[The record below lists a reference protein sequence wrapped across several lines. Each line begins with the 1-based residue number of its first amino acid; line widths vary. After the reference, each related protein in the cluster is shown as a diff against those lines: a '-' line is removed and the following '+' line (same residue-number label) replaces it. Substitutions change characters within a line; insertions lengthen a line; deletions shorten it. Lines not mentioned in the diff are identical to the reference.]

1 MALKGKSRGIGKAP
15 VVGDGAAR
23 SVAAPGP
30 GFADVTTTTTDEV
43 VDLTQYAGV
52 YVRIQVTGDDHYV
65 SFQEATGG
73 TNSTAANALDASGF
87 FQDDDIPEIIPANEY
102 RDYVVPRKRPFLTYR
117 SVSTTGGAIRIWRS

>member
-1 MALKGKSRGIGKAP
+1 MALEGKSRGIGKAP

-30 GFADVTTTTTDEV
+30 GFADVTTTQTDED
-43 VDLTQYAGV
+43 VDLSAYAGM
-52 YVRIQVTGDDHYV
+52 YVRVQVYGDDHYV

-73 TNSTAANALDASGF
+73 SNSTAANALDSSGL
-87 FQDDDIPEIIPANEY
+87 FQDDDIPEIIEANHY

-117 SVSTTGGAIRIWRS
+117 SISTTGGEIRVWRS